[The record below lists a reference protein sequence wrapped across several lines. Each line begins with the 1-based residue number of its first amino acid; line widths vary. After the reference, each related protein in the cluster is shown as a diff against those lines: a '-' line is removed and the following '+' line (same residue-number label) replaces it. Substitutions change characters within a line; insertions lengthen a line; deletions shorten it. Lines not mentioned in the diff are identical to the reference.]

1 MTIELKLLVL
11 VCLVWFELNLYTDC
25 TTLNLKEE

>member
-11 VCLVWFELNLYTDC
+11 VCLVWFELNLYAAC
-25 TTLNLKEE
+25 TSLSKKEE